1 MTEKILVVD
10 DDPYIRIILQK
21 RLSTRGYEIIP
32 AENGEEGWQKAKSE
46 MPDLIVS
53 DWMMP
58 KMDGLEFCKKVKT
71 DERLRYTYFV
81 LLTAKDTQDD
91 RIEGIETGADDY
103 LTKPFNDK
111 DLLTRIKAGLRINN
125 LQKELAALQ
134 HQKAI
139 TELAITLG
147 HEINNPLGIMM
158 LTLQVIQ
165 RKGDNQLLAGVRKE
179 LEICIHNGKRVA
191 EIVKRLARLE
201 DPHLVPYLKNSDTE
215 MLDLS
220 QAQSA
225 SSEETS

>member
-1 MTEKILVVD
+1 MAEKILVVD
-10 DDPYIRIILQK
+10 DDNYIRIILQK
-21 RLSTRGYEIIP
+21 RLTTHGYEVIL
-32 AENGEEGWQKAKSE
+32 AEHGEDGWQKAKSE

-58 KMDGLEFCKKVKT
+58 KMDGLEFCKKVKN
-71 DERLRYTYFV
+71 DEQLRYAYFI

-111 DLLTRIKAGLRINN
+111 DLLTRIKAGLRINA
-125 LQKELAALQ
+125 LQKELVALQ

-139 TELAITLG
+139 TELAVTLG

-165 RKGDNQLLAGVRKE
+165 RKGDNQPIADVRKE

-191 EIVKRLARLE
+191 EIVKRLSRLE
-201 DPHLVPYLKNSDTE
+201 DPHLIPYLKNSDMD

-220 QAQSA
+220 QGDSQSG
-225 SSEETS
+225 EQ